1 MLVEI
6 SSDLYP
12 QKYNSI
18 CLVMALGIQS
28 CFIFLLFVRKML
40 LSDVIER
47 VEWNLNVATI
57 KDYSA
62 ELNID
67 EKGYLD
73 WYENVFHGPGG
84 DYERNISPGLS
95 LKNHIIDKVERQLT
109 NELMDYKADR
119 RRRKTFWDT
128 PCGLT
133 RSEKV
138 QIDID
143 EIYIADLAFGNKN
156 DELIKLLQR
165 RGQAIEAQ
173 NFEQKHDVENAV
185 NKEISENYDQI
196 ITPTI
201 AYITFEEEVGT
212 AIAFEFNQNRQT
224 RLLGK

>member
-1 MLVEI
+1 
-6 SSDLYP
+6 
-12 QKYNSI
+12 
-18 CLVMALGIQS
+18 
-28 CFIFLLFVRKML
+28 ML

-95 LKNHIIDKVERQLT
+95 LKTHIIDKVERQLT

-119 RRRKTFWDT
+119 RRRKTFWAT
-128 PCGLT
+128 PCRLT

-138 QIDID
+138 QIDIN

-165 RGQAIEAQ
+165 RGQAIEA
-173 NFEQKHDVENAV
+173 
-185 NKEISENYDQI
+185 
-196 ITPTI
+196 
-201 AYITFEEEVGT
+201 
-212 AIAFEFNQNRQT
+212 
-224 RLLGK
+224 